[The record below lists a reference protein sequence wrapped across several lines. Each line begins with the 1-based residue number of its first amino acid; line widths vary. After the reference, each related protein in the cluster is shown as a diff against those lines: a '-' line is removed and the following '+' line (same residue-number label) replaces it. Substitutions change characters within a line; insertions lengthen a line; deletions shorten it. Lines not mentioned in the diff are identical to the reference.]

1 MAQFGGRGRVPT
13 SSAADIPLQLL
24 YADNIVYTCCTA
36 SVKMSI
42 VLLFRRIF
50 VTRSFKHITAV
61 LLVILSMWWMAVLLT
76 QIFSCTPVDASWI
89 PPKAETCVDT
99 LMFYNAVT
107 ISNVIFDF
115 ILLILPMPVVWKL
128 HIDYK
133 KKLQVCGVFLVGT
146 LYVSVPMGYFLKG
159 LWR

>member
-1 MAQFGGRGRVPT
+1 M
-13 SSAADIPLQLL
+13 SSAAETPLQLL
-24 YADNIVYTCCTA
+24 YADNILYTCCTA

-50 VTRSFKHITAV
+50 VTRIFKHITAV
-61 LLVILSMWWMAVLLT
+61 LLVILTMWWIAVLLT

-89 PPKAETCVDT
+89 PTKAETCVET

-107 ISNVIFDF
+107 ISNVTFDF
-115 ILLILPMPVVWKL
+115 ILLILPMPSVWKL
-128 HIDYK
+128 QIDYK

-146 LYVSVPMGYFLKG
+146 LYVPVPMAYFPKV